1 MSFWSAVRTRLL
13 PAALLVASAGAWAAP
28 VQGDTLAAERDE
40 LAMQWSLS
48 SLAPPA
54 TWLVPSQPLGAPDTT
69 VPSASAAT
77 MPMATLPA
85 GGVPDPGAYA
95 LMGLVLLGAGVAARA
110 FARRAPGQRG
120 LSKNT

>member
-1 MSFWSAVRTRLL
+1 MSFRTFVRTWSL
-13 PAALLVASAGAWAAP
+13 PAALLVACAGAWAAP

-40 LAMQWSLS
+40 LAMQWSLN

-54 TWLVPSQPLGAPDTT
+54 TWLVPAQPLGAPDTT
-69 VPSASAAT
+69 VPSASSAT
-77 MPMATLPA
+77 VPMAALPV

-95 LMGLVLLGAGVAARA
+95 LMGLALLGAGVAARA

>member
-1 MSFWSAVRTRLL
+1 MSFRTFVRTWSL
-13 PAALLVASAGAWAAP
+13 PAALLVACAGAWAAP

-77 MPMATLPA
+77 VPMAALPA

-95 LMGLVLLGAGVAARA
+95 LMGLVLLGAGIAAKA
-110 FARRAPGQRG
+110 LARRGPGQRG